1 MRWFGAEEA
10 EVVRRVNNATAEM
23 VLPNAIDD
31 DTREQLPGTAINV
44 CHPQSQAV
52 ARIRRRRF

>member
-10 EVVRRVNNATAEM
+10 EVVRRINNATAEM

-31 DTREQLPGTAINV
+31 DTREQLPGAAINV
-44 CHPQSQAV
+44 CHPQSQGV